1 MQSGEQKSGFLLI
14 IDDISLFL
22 ELFRWYKSVLKKG
35 VVVQKCAGVD
45 ELQVQNGQKMFKLR
59 RFWGIFLA
67 LILHNTGGERNMTTF
82 SDLVVI
88 YFFRGYPEKAIA

>member
-1 MQSGEQKSGFLLI
+1 MKSGEQKSGFLLI

-45 ELQVQNGQKMFKLR
+45 EIEEQNGQKCL
-59 RFWGIFLA
+59 
-67 LILHNTGGERNMTTF
+67 N
-82 SDLVVI
+82 
-88 YFFRGYPEKAIA
+88 